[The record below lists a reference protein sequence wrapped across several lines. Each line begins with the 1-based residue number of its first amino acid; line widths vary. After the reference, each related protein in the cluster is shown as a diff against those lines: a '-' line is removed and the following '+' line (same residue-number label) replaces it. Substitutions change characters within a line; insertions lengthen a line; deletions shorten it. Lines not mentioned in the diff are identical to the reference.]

1 MIIDGRAIANSI
13 LVELLEN
20 IKKLP
25 MKPKLVDVLLGDNPS
40 SLSYIKQK
48 GRSAEKIGINFE
60 LRQFPID
67 TTEKELLSI
76 IEELNTDNSIH
87 GFIVQLPL
95 PSHIDT
101 NKIIEAINPEKDVDG
116 FTSANIGKL
125 FLGATDLISCT
136 PKGVMR
142 LLKEAKV
149 TIKGENIV
157 MIGKSN
163 IVGKPLSLLLMNAGW
178 TVTVCSKDTKNI
190 SEFTKNADIIIIA
203 AGSPGLVKKD
213 MVRPW
218 VTIIDVGCTLVDWKL
233 RGDADFHDL
242 EPICQISPVP
252 GGVGPMTVAM
262 LMENTYIAA
271 KNQI

>member
-163 IVGKPLSLLLMNAGW
+163 IVGKPLSLLLMNAG
-178 TVTVCSKDTKNI
+178 
-190 SEFTKNADIIIIA
+190 
-203 AGSPGLVKKD
+203 
-213 MVRPW
+213 
-218 VTIIDVGCTLVDWKL
+218 
-233 RGDADFHDL
+233 
-242 EPICQISPVP
+242 
-252 GGVGPMTVAM
+252 
-262 LMENTYIAA
+262 
-271 KNQI
+271 